1 MKLNPTKCHFGA
13 GAGKFLGYIVTKRG
27 IEASPEQIK
36 AIMNLKSPNN
46 VKDIQRL
53 RERVAALN
61 RFISKSSERCKEFY
75 DILKKNKTFEWGQ
88 RHEEAL
94 QALKEY
100 LASAPL
106 LMKPEDGEQLSL
118 YLADLEPL

>member
-1 MKLNPTKCHFGA
+1 MKLNPAKCHFEV
-13 GAGKFLGYIVTKRG
+13 GAGKFFGYMVTKRG
-27 IEASPEQIK
+27 IEAYPEQIK
-36 AIMNLKSPNN
+36 AIIYLKSPKN

-53 RERVAALN
+53 TGRVAALN
-61 RFISKSSERCKEFY
+61 RYISKSSERCKEFY

-88 RHEEAL
+88 KHEEAL

-106 LMKPEDGEQLSL
+106 LMKPEDGEKLL
-118 YLADLEPL
+118 YT